1 MLLRWVLV
9 ALFLLQGSDTP
20 DPNLWL
26 DNNEIW
32 LLTRPGPQQLTR
44 DGFPKRLPILSPDS
58 KRIAYVVDQWLP
70 NVPRTESG
78 GEGEDVVEI
87 DTAGS
92 LLRHIIPEGYIPGRF
107 DRLEWIDN
115 RRLGAMTC
123 GHANC
128 FYWILD
134 ADNGKTLKTM
144 EGGFDFIWSHDG
156 RWVARRTVADFVRN
170 GKGEEFDNLLL
181 NEAETYPPPNGEDLT
196 AFTTP
201 PLHIPPHGHSFGPF
215 AWSPDDAWV
224 AFTDT
229 ETPERNAY
237 VVVVSPNRQTTLR
250 ETVPAPV
257 KYDTIIVWEDATHL
271 QLTAQGQTLKFVVN
285 ESELQQVT
293 GAR

>member
-1 MLLRWVLV
+1 MLFRWVLV

-58 KRIAYVVDQWLP
+58 RRIAYVVDQWLP

-78 GEGEDVVEI
+78 GEEEDVVEI
-87 DTAGS
+87 DTGGS
-92 LLRHIIPEGYIPGRF
+92 LLRHIIPEGYIPARF
-107 DRLEWIDN
+107 DRLEWISN

-134 ADNGKTLKTM
+134 ADSGKTRKTM

-196 AFTTP
+196 AFITP

-229 ETPERNAY
+229 ETPERKAY
-237 VVVVSPNRQTTLR
+237 VVLVSPNRQTTLR

-271 QLTAQGQTLKFVVN
+271 QLTTQGQTLKFVVN
-285 ESELQQVT
+285 ESEFQQVT
-293 GAR
+293 GAP